1 MKYIYN
7 LKDIP
12 GDKLPLTGGK
22 ARSLAYMLKD
32 LKLTVPEGYVI
43 TSDAFSEGTLREDAD
58 KELLKLLP
66 ALNME
71 YTYAVRSSAINEDG
85 ENASFAGQYET
96 ITDVKAGD
104 IPAAVAKVISS
115 KDVQRVTGYT
125 ENFGE
130 EDKGIA
136 VVIQRFVRPEFAGVL
151 FTSDP
156 LTGRDDKMAGNYV
169 KGEGEKLVS
178 GAENAEV
185 FSVDSVK
192 YRYEGN
198 AEFGKYA
205 KSLWASCRKI
215 RLSYGMPMDIEWAVS
230 GGKVYILQAR
240 PITTLRRIDPATYRV
255 NGSMSG
261 YKLLTRTNVGEIF
274 MKPVSPMTFSVLEK
288 INDVLGLPDWL
299 DNIYGQPYMNI
310 SVMCS
315 AFVAFGKTEE
325 KAYESLKDLV
335 GNVPEGTRIP
345 ISPFDKKTFL
355 RKVKTL
361 IFPKEKSK
369 LTKKQK
375 LQMVEDLADISRGLM
390 GEIKLI
396 GSSPDLYSYWN
407 NKLQP
412 YLNDGLSSIMAAS
425 GTAMVPLFMTR
436 GKISKIA
443 GEEMSGRLC
452 GGCVGILDSMK
463 PLLLI
468 EDVIDGTLS
477 EEEYIRICGHRSADE
492 MELMAPRPYED
503 PTFPKNLIEEHK
515 KSGINLHE
523 MQENEHRKFEEALSE
538 FKEKY
543 PSKAKW
549 IDKQLKG
556 FAHANDFRE
565 EIRSKGVVIFSVF
578 REYIRKAGELSG
590 LGDDIFYLSYL
601 EMFDLLQGKGEA
613 VASIPARKA
622 TYAEYLKYPS
632 FPNVILGRFE
642 PEKWS
647 ADESRRSDFYC
658 EDKKDTSVPCASDVK
673 GFPGA
678 TGQVTGTVRV
688 IASIDEIDQ
697 VQQGDILVTTAT
709 NIGWTLVFPKVAA
722 VVTDIGAPLSHAAIV
737 AREFGIP
744 AVVGCGN
751 ATTVLKTGD
760 VVTVDGSMGTVT
772 KV

>member
-1 MKYIYN
+1 MKYIFS

-12 GDKLPLTGGK
+12 EDKLPLTGGK
-22 ARSLAYMLKD
+22 ARSLAYMLSD
-32 LKLTVPEGYVI
+32 LKLNVPEGYVI
-43 TSDAFSEGTLREDAD
+43 ISEAFVDGKLREDAD
-58 KELLKLLP
+58 KELHELLP
-66 ALNME
+66 ALNKK
-71 YTYAVRSSAINEDG
+71 YSYAVRSSAINEDG

-96 ITDVKAGD
+96 ITDVKVDD
-104 IPAAVAKVISS
+104 IPSAVEEVISS
-115 KDVQRVTGYT
+115 KDVQRVKGYT
-125 ENFGE
+125 ESFGE

-136 VVIQRFVRPEFAGVL
+136 VVIQRFVNPEFAGVL

-156 LTGRDDKMAGNYV
+156 LTGRDDKMVGNYV

-185 FSVDSVK
+185 FSIGSIK

-198 AEFGKYA
+198 AEFRKYA

-230 GGKVYILQAR
+230 DGKVYILQAR
-240 PITTLRRIDPATYRV
+240 PITTLRRIDSSTYRV

-345 ISPFDKKTFL
+345 ISPFDKKAFL

-361 IFPKEKSK
+361 VFPKEKSK

-375 LQMVEDLADISRGLM
+375 LQMVEDLADISRGLIE
-390 GEIKLI
+390 EIKLI
-396 GSSPDLYSYWN
+396 GSNSDLYSYWN

-436 GKISKIA
+436 GKITKIA
-443 GEEMSGRLC
+443 GEEMSNRLC

-503 PTFPKNLIEEHK
+503 PTFPKNLIEEHR

-523 MQENEHRKFEEALSE
+523 MQANEHKKFEKALRE

-601 EMFDLLQGKGEA
+601 EMFDLLQGKDEA
-613 VASIPARKA
+613 VANIPARKA

-642 PEKWS
+642 PDKWAS
-647 ADESRRSDFYC
+647 DENRRSDFYC
-658 EDKKDTSVPCASDVK
+658 EDTKTSSSAASDVK

-678 TGQVTGTVRV
+678 AGQVTGTVRV
-688 IASIDEIDQ
+688 IASIDEIDM

-751 ATTVLKTGD
+751 ATTVLRTGD
-760 VVTVDGSMGTVT
+760 VVTVDGSSGTVT